1 MKKVLSLLD
10 FVSLNLRNDYASEKL
25 KDFIKTYGSLE
36 SNIALHISL
45 LNRIPEIYEKIKRS
59 KLKSR
64 LFQILMNKIQELE
77 RRIDQYIS
85 LMFEAEIEIPDSVT
99 NYVRLID
106 LLDYCE
112 SELKPDQEDNPLRR
126 LKEQSEQFKQLEI
139 RDDEDYIFRNEGDT
153 WAVKYNNELKNIKHT
168 KGMDYIAF
176 LLRHQGQ
183 KIHSME
189 MYQAMSGFIPNVDKR
204 LSKASPERIESD
216 EGLHVDGKDAFELVD
231 QKDIDSVKNTIKQLE
246 DEHPQAMMENDS
258 VRENEISIKLD
269 KLNDYLSKCTY
280 KGKIRTI
287 SDATERMRVSIYM
300 AIKTAKNNIKKFHK
314 ELFKH
319 LDKFITTGTSISY
332 SPDSP
337 VSWFQDR

>member
-1 MKKVLSLLD
+1 
-10 FVSLNLRNDYASEKL
+10 LNLQNDYASEKL

-36 SNIALHISL
+36 SNIALHIRLS
-45 LNRIPEIYEKIKRS
+45 NRIPEIYEKIKRS

-106 LLDYCE
+106 LLEYCE
-112 SELKPDQEDNPLRR
+112 SELKPDKKDNPLKR
-126 LKEQSEQFKQLEI
+126 LKEQSKKFKQLEI
-139 RDDEDYIFRNEGDT
+139 RYDEDYIFRNEGDT

-176 LLRHQGQ
+176 LLRNQGQ
-183 KIHSME
+183 KMHSMK
-189 MYQAMSGFIPNVDKR
+189 MYQAMSGFIPNVDER

-231 QKDIDSVKNTIKQLE
+231 QKDIDSVKNKIKRLE
-246 DEHPQAMMENDS
+246 DELNQAMMENDS

-280 KGKIRTI
+280 KGKIRTA

-300 AIKTAKNNIKKFHK
+300 AIKTAKNNIKKHHK
-314 ELFKH
+314 ELFNH
-319 LDKFITTGTSISY
+319 LNKFITTGTSISY

>member
-1 MKKVLSLLD
+1 MKKGLSLLD
-10 FVSLNLRNDYASEKL
+10 IVLLNQKDDYVSEKL

-36 SNIALHISL
+36 SNIALHIRLS
-45 LNRIPEIYEKIKRS
+45 NRIPEIYEKIKVS

-64 LFQILMNKIQELE
+64 PFQLLMNKIQELE

-106 LLDYCE
+106 LLEYCE
-112 SELKPDQEDNPLRR
+112 SELKPDKKDNPLKR
-126 LKEQSEQFKQLEI
+126 LKEQSKKFKQLEI
-139 RDDEDYIFRNEGDT
+139 RYDEDYIFRNEGAT
-153 WAVKYNNELKNIKHT
+153 WTVKYNNELKNIKHT

-183 KIHSME
+183 KIHSMK
-189 MYQAMSGFIPNVDKR
+189 MYQAMSGFIPNVDERRSGTTGKR
-204 LSKASPERIESD
+204 TLKD
-216 EGLHVDGKDAFELVD
+216 EGLQVGDKYTFPIVD
-231 QKDIDSVKNTIKQLE
+231 QKTIDAVKNRIDQLK
-246 DEHPQAMMENDS
+246 DEREQAMIENDS

-280 KGKIRTI
+280 KGKIRTA

-300 AIKTAKNNIKKFHK
+300 AIKTAKNNIKKHHK
-314 ELFKH
+314 ELFNH
-319 LDKFITTGTSISY
+319 LNKFITTGTFIFY
-332 SPDSP
+332 SPDLRE
-337 VSWFQDR
+337 SWFQDR